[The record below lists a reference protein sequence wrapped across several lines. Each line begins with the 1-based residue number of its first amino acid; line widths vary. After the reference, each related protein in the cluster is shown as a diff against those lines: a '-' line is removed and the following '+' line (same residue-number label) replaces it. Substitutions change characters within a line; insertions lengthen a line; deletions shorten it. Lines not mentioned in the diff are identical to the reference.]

1 MPPETLVAL
10 AAEAAR
16 RRAEQPLYTFMADGE
31 AETASITCA
40 ELDRRARAIA
50 AHLQARGARGERVLL
65 LFPPGLDYIAAFFG
79 CVYAGALAVPA
90 YPPLNERQ
98 AARVHSMAADA
109 AARFVLSL
117 ASVASWARTLGLGQ
131 DLEWVT
137 TSDLPLAAAADWRD
151 PGTRADDAAFIQYTS
166 GSTAAPKG
174 VVLTHASL
182 LHNLGLIAERFGL
195 REGSA
200 TVSWLPPYH
209 DLGLIG
215 QILVPLYRGMRA
227 YLMPPEAFL
236 IRPLRWLTAISRT
249 RAELAGGPN
258 FAYDVCARKVT
269 EAERAALDL
278 SHWRVAYN
286 AAEPVRAETL
296 DRFTRAFAG
305 CGFDRS
311 AFYPCYGLAEATL
324 VVSFSDPAGPPVV
337 RSFGAESARPLVGC
351 GRSAPDQRI
360 AIVDPATRRPCAAGQ
375 VGEIW
380 VSGPSV
386 AAGYWG
392 QPAATEE
399 TFRARLAD
407 SGEGPFLRTGDLG
420 FLSEEELFV
429 TGRLKDLIII
439 RGRNHHPEDIELTVA
454 ESHPDLRPG
463 CGTAFGVEHDG
474 EERLVVVQEARARN
488 GALREEEI
496 FGAIR
501 DAVARDHGLAV
512 HGIVLLAPGTV
523 PKTSSGKVRRRA
535 SKEVFLQ
542 GRLEKVACWPA

>member
-1 MPPETLVAL
+1 
-10 AAEAAR
+10 
-16 RRAEQPLYTFMADGE
+16 
-31 AETASITCA
+31 
-40 ELDRRARAIA
+40 
-50 AHLQARGARGERVLL
+50 
-65 LFPPGLDYIAAFFG
+65 
-79 CVYAGALAVPA
+79 
-90 YPPLNERQ
+90 
-98 AARVHSMAADA
+98 
-109 AARFVLSL
+109 
-117 ASVASWARTLGLGQ
+117 
-131 DLEWVT
+131 
-137 TSDLPLAAAADWRD
+137 
-151 PGTRADDAAFIQYTS
+151 
-166 GSTAAPKG
+166 
-174 VVLTHASL
+174 
-182 LHNLGLIAERFGL
+182 
-195 REGSA
+195 
-200 TVSWLPPYH
+200 
-209 DLGLIG
+209 
-215 QILVPLYRGMRA
+215 
-227 YLMPPEAFL
+227 
-236 IRPLRWLTAISRT
+236 
-249 RAELAGGPN
+249 
-258 FAYDVCARKVT
+258 
-269 EAERAALDL
+269 
-278 SHWRVAYN
+278 
-286 AAEPVRAETL
+286 
-296 DRFTRAFAG
+296 
-305 CGFDRS
+305 
-311 AFYPCYGLAEATL
+311 
-324 VVSFSDPAGPPVV
+324 VVSFSDPAGRPVV
-337 RSFGAESARPLVGC
+337 RSFGAKSARPLVGC

-360 AIVDPATRRPCAAGQ
+360 AIVDPTTRRPCAAGQ

-488 GALREEEI
+488 DALPEEEI